1 MDPVTATDDVIDLI
15 ADIEMHRQGMAKE
28 SDLAAACNEALRKLH
43 ELLGRE
49 REALQSHGPGTRH
62 SANIA
67 TVMLE
72 IEKVK
77 KLAGGT
83 SQPASSSAGSRNAR
97 PGHHQVSLQSAARN
111 FPRNKS
117 RRTMGRGER

>member
-1 MDPVTATDDVIDLI
+1 MDPVIATDDVIDLI
-15 ADIEMHRQGMAKE
+15 AGIEMHRQEMGKE

-43 ELLGRE
+43 ELLDRE
-49 REALQSHGPGTRH
+49 REALLSHGPSTRH
-62 SANIA
+62 SANIG

-72 IEKVK
+72 IARVK
-77 KLAGGT
+77 KLAGDT
-83 SQPASSSAGSRNAR
+83 SQPASSRNPR

-111 FPRNKS
+111 FPRNKG